1 MTVFKT
7 FWKVVKKYKGT
18 IILYTSMLIIFGG
31 INLQTNNTTTTY
43 VDKKPDILIINNDK
57 EEGLTKNLINYINEN
72 TNIKEIKNDEEAIN
86 DALFYRDVNYIIYI
100 PKNYRKDVLE
110 GKNPTIN
117 IKSSKDYNSSLAE
130 MILKNYIKIQNI
142 YANEIKD
149 EKEIINSINNTLTK
163 KSNIQTTTKLDTN
176 KLLKVSRY
184 FNFASYSIMAVII
197 YIVCLVL
204 NSFNNETVRKR
215 TIISSMNYK
224 EHSKQILFASLLYSI
239 IVWILYVLLGI
250 ILLGDILLQ
259 TRGLIYILNALI
271 FTITSLTIALLI
283 SSLIKNKGAISGVVN
298 VVALGS
304 AFLCGS
310 FIPLEWLPNSVL
322 RISKILPTY
331 YYAITNDKLATIE
344 ILNLNSL
351 KPLFFNMLILI
362 CYSILFIII
371 NNIALKKK
379 QKIN

>member
-31 INLQTNNTTTTY
+31 INLQTNNTATTY

-110 GKNPTIN
+110 GKNPPIN

-149 EKEIINSINNTLTK
+149 EKETINSINNTLTK

-176 KLLKVSRY
+176 KLLKISRY

-259 TRGLIYILNALI
+259 TRGLIYILNVLI

>member
-1 MTVFKT
+1 
-7 FWKVVKKYKGT
+7 
-18 IILYTSMLIIFGG
+18 
-31 INLQTNNTTTTY
+31 
-43 VDKKPDILIINNDK
+43 
-57 EEGLTKNLINYINEN
+57 
-72 TNIKEIKNDEEAIN
+72 
-86 DALFYRDVNYIIYI
+86 
-100 PKNYRKDVLE
+100 
-110 GKNPTIN
+110 
-117 IKSSKDYNSSLAE
+117 

-250 ILLGDILLQ
+250 ILIGDILLQ
-259 TRGLIYILNALI
+259 TRGLIYILNVLI

-379 QKIN
+379 KK

>member
-259 TRGLIYILNALI
+259 TRGLIYILNVLI

-331 YYAITNDKLATIE
+331 YYAITNDKLASIE

>member
-1 MTVFKT
+1 MEEKYQWNLKDIFKST
-7 FWKVVKKYKGT
+7 EDFENT
-18 IILYTSMLIIFGG
+18 IKQ
-31 INLQTNNTTTTY
+31 LQ
-43 VDKKPDILIINNDK
+43 
-57 EEGLTKNLINYINEN
+57 KNLEIVKTYQGELAKSSENLYNCYNAYEKALENYEKIYAYGMLKFHLNMADSG
-72 TNIKEIKNDEEAIN
+72 NIKLYKRCEAIGTEFEKT
-86 DALFYRDVNYIIYI
+86 LSFMT
-100 PKNYRKDVLE
+100 P
-110 GKNPTIN
+110 
-117 IKSSKDYNSSLAE
+117 
-130 MILKNYIKIQNI
+130 
-142 YANEIKD
+142 EIT
-149 EKEIINSINNTLTK
+149 EI
-163 KSNIQTTTKLDTN
+163 DTN

-259 TRGLIYILNALI
+259 TRGLIYILNVLI

>member
-31 INLQTNNTTTTY
+31 INLQTNNTATTY

-100 PKNYRKDVLE
+100 PKYYRKDVLE

-259 TRGLIYILNALI
+259 TRGLIYILNVLI

-344 ILNLNSL
+344 ILNINSL

>member
-31 INLQTNNTTTTY
+31 INLQTNNTATTY

-110 GKNPTIN
+110 GKNPPIN

-259 TRGLIYILNALI
+259 TRGLIYILNVLI

>member
-31 INLQTNNTTTTY
+31 INLQTNNTATTY

-100 PKNYRKDVLE
+100 PKNYRKD

-197 YIVCLVL
+197 YIECLVL

-259 TRGLIYILNALI
+259 TRGLIYILNVLI

>member
-1 MTVFKT
+1 MKHI
-7 FWKVVKKYKGT
+7 KYNFL
-18 IILYTSMLIIFGG
+18 LYFEYT
-31 INLQTNNTTTTY
+31 LQ
-43 VDKKPDILIINNDK
+43 K
-57 EEGLTKNLINYINEN
+57 
-72 TNIKEIKNDEEAIN
+72 
-86 DALFYRDVNYIIYI
+86 
-100 PKNYRKDVLE
+100 LE
-110 GKNPTIN
+110 
-117 IKSSKDYNSSLAE
+117 
-130 MILKNYIKIQNI
+130 
-142 YANEIKD
+142 
-149 EKEIINSINNTLTK
+149 
-163 KSNIQTTTKLDTN
+163 KLDTN

-259 TRGLIYILNALI
+259 TRGLIYILNVLI